1 MSTEDVGPALCP
13 VHDYP
18 FEAPGAFD
26 PPPLWAQ
33 LRQENPV
40 SDISLPSGDSAL
52 LLTRY
57 EDVKATLA
65 DPRWSRVL
73 DPAQGAARVPGVF
86 GSGDRPRGEDQPRL
100 RRLISKS
107 FTAKRAN
114 DMRPRLTEITEEL
127 VRDLQ
132 NGTNPGDLQKTV
144 SIPLTVR
151 AICELLGVPEADR
164 DQFSRWSELFL
175 SMTKYTQSEIEAGRA
190 EFIPYMMAHVET
202 KRSHPA
208 DDLIS
213 ELTAISDAD
222 DGRLS
227 NAELINVAMALLI
240 AGHES
245 TSSAITKM
253 LAMLLA
259 DRSRWETLLADRG
272 LVRTAVEEALRID
285 SNAGFGMPRF
295 ITEETEL
302 SGVLVKAGST
312 VVNSIAAANRDPE
325 VFDHPERMDLARTP
339 NSHMAFGIGPHVC
352 LGQALARAQMQIC
365 LDVLLE
371 RLPGL
376 DLAVPVAKLN
386 RRVGLVVGG
395 LDELSVTW

>member
-1 MSTEDVGPALCP
+1 MSAEDSGPARCP

-18 FEAPGAFD
+18 FEAPGAID
-26 PPPLWAQ
+26 PPPLWAS
-33 LRQENPV
+33 LRQECPV
-40 SDISLPSGDSAL
+40 AEVRLPSGDSAL

-57 EDVKATLA
+57 EDVKATLT

-86 GSGDRPRGEDQPRL
+86 GSGNRPRGEDQPRL

-114 DMRPRLTEITEEL
+114 DMRPRLTEIAEEL
-127 VRDLQ
+127 VVDLQ
-132 NGTNPGDLQKTV
+132 GGTKPGDLAKTI
-144 SIPLTVR
+144 SFPLAIR
-151 AICELLGVPEADR
+151 AICELLGIPEADR

-175 SMTKYTQSEIEAGRA
+175 SMTKYTQTQIDAGRA
-190 EFIPYMMAHVET
+190 EFIRYMMAHVEA

-227 NAELINVAMALLI
+227 NAELITVAMLLLI

-245 TSSAITKM
+245 TSNMITKM
-253 LAMLLA
+253 VAMLLA
-259 DRSRWETLLADRG
+259 DRSRWEALLADRG
-272 LVRTAVEEALRID
+272 LVRTTVEECLRMD
-285 SNAGFGMPRF
+285 ANAGFGMPRF
-295 ITEETEL
+295 ITEDTEL
-302 SGVLVKAGST
+302 SGVPVRARST
-312 VVNSIAAANRDPE
+312 VINSIAAANRDPE
-325 VFDHPERMDLARTP
+325 VFDHPEQMDLARTP
-339 NSHMAFGIGPHVC
+339 NVHMAFGMGSHAC
-352 LGQALARAQMQIC
+352 LGQALARAQLQIC
-365 LDVLLE
+365 LDVLLT

-376 DLAVPVAKLN
+376 DLAVPVEKLSP
-386 RRVGLVVGG
+386 RTGLVVGG
-395 LDELSVTW
+395 LEDLPVTW